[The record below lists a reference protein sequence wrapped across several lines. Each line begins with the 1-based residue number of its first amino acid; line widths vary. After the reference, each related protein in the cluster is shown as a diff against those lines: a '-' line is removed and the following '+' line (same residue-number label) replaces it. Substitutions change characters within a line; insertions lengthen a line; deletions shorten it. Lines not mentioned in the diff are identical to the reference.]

1 MYIKNLNLHGFKS
14 FAIETNIEF
23 NEGVTVVLGPN
34 GIGKSNIVE
43 AFLWVMGEQSASRLR
58 IDSAKGL
65 ESVIFHGT
73 DTRKPS
79 SLAQV
84 ALTLDNKSR
93 WIKKYDIDEVIVTR
107 KYYRKGLSE
116 YYINDE
122 QVRLKDIVDMF
133 LDTGLG
139 KNAYSVIKQGT
150 VSEIAKQKPEERRSI
165 IENAAGISKY
175 LERRRE
181 AAKKLEES
189 ERNLDNVKIEIKN
202 AEKYYKSLKEQAAR
216 TEKYY
221 SLKDEQKKINISLNV
236 NQVKKLRITL
246 EEQTKSL
253 EEHNNKKQELEKE
266 LDDLD
271 NQKQQ
276 ELLKFEE
283 TRSLSIE
290 LDKQVSLIITELT
303 HIEKMSNQL
312 KNQLDNASKEKEE
325 TINRKNILL
334 KRIEEDKNK
343 IAELEEDV
351 KTIAE
356 NIERSLKEQ
365 EIEEGNIANEQNK
378 IAALNDQ
385 ISIITQENQN
395 AALKIADARERQLE
409 VINKIIT
416 EIDEKKKDVMGNSFY
431 QNIGKHESDIDIG
444 FNNLLNSINMKMNT
458 IKDFEEDGV
467 LLNLNELNFN
477 SISSFIKNLA
487 ESLETEKK
495 DALFLQG
502 IFKEYTKIKDP
513 FVDLLFDKEGT
524 YMQKE
529 AIDKEISDLEAF
541 IKANIEKIEE
551 INNDIRIS
559 TENINKSNSALT
571 TLTIERAKYETN
583 RKASEERKD
592 MILKSMKIVEDE
604 FVSLNEKINRLE
616 EDYKNLN
623 EEYKENSITYKELE
637 KKKSKT
643 ESESRHKANEI
654 KKAESALSNFETS
667 LAKRVKR
674 LNEINENITRVSERI
689 NQSKD
694 KINDIYTHFY
704 ENYALNLKEFEEN
717 TQNLIDEE
725 TFKNKLNTVNEK
737 IKNLGHINEMALD
750 EYQEAKN
757 RFDFLSKQKE
767 DLEKSKE
774 EILKII
780 ADANKKAGEDFLKT
794 FNEINKKFSETFKI
808 LFGGGNAGLKIQNE
822 EDLLNSPID
831 IFAQP
836 PGKKMENI
844 VSYSGGELTMT
855 GLALVFAIF
864 LYRPSPFCIL
874 DEVDAALDGANIIR
888 YKNMVKN
895 LSDKT
900 QFLIITHDEVSATIA
915 DAYYGITAEE
925 KGVSK
930 IFTVKVDKD
939 GKVNGSEEKLVT
951 EEK

>member
-181 AAKKLEES
+181 ATKKLEES
-189 ERNLDNVKIEIKN
+189 EKNLDNVKIEIKN

-216 TEKYY
+216 TEKFY
-221 SLKDEQKKINISLNV
+221 SLKDEQKKINISINV

-253 EEHNNKKQELEKE
+253 EDHNNRKQELEKE
-266 LDDLD
+266 LEDLD

-283 TRSLSIE
+283 TRTLSIE
-290 LDKQVSLIITELT
+290 LDKQVSLIMTELT
-303 HIEKMSNQL
+303 HIEKMANQL

-334 KRIEEDKNK
+334 KRLEEDKNK

-365 EIEEGNIANEQNK
+365 EIEENNIANEQNK
-378 IAALNDQ
+378 IASLNDQ
-385 ISIITQENQN
+385 ISMITQENQN

-444 FNNLLNSINMKMNT
+444 FNNLLNSINTKMNT
-458 IKDFEEDGV
+458 IRDFEDDGV
-467 LLNLNELNFN
+467 LSNLNELNFN
-477 SISSFIKNLA
+477 SISSFIKNLG
-487 ESLETEKK
+487 EILETEKK

-529 AIDKEISDLEAF
+529 AIDKEISDLEGF
-541 IKANIEKIEE
+541 IKANIEKMEE
-551 INNDIRIS
+551 LNNEIRLS
-559 TENINKSNSALT
+559 TENINKSNSILT

-592 MILKSMKIVEDE
+592 LILKSMKLVEDE
-604 FVSLNEKINRLE
+604 FASLNEKINRLE

-654 KKAESALSNFETS
+654 KKAESALSNFESS
-667 LAKRVKR
+667 LAKRVRK
-674 LNEINENITRVSERI
+674 LNEINENITRVGERI

-704 ENYALNLKEFEEN
+704 ENYALNLKEFEDN

-725 TFKNKLNTVNEK
+725 TFRNKLNTVNEK

-780 ADANKKAGEDFLKT
+780 VDANKKAGEDFLKT

-939 GKVNGSEEKLVT
+939 GTVNGSQEQLVT
-951 EEK
+951 QE

>member
-93 WIKKYDIDEVIVTR
+93 WIKKYDLDEVIVTR

-202 AEKYYKSLKEQAAR
+202 AEKHYKSLKEQAAR
-216 TEKYY
+216 TERYY
-221 SLKDEQKKINISLNV
+221 NLKDEQKKINISLNV
-236 NQVKKLRITL
+236 NQVKKLKITL
-246 EEQTKSL
+246 EDQNKSL
-253 EEHNNKKQELEKE
+253 EEHTNKKSELEKE
-266 LDDLD
+266 LQDLD
-271 NQKQQ
+271 KQKQQ

-283 TRSLSIE
+283 TRTLSIE

-312 KNQLDNASKEKEE
+312 KNQLDNAGKEKDE
-325 TINRKNILL
+325 TISRKNSLL
-334 KRIEEDKNK
+334 KRIEEDKAQ
-343 IAELEEDV
+343 IAELEEAV

-356 NIERSLKEQ
+356 NIEKSLKEQ
-365 EIEEGNIANEQNK
+365 EAEETNIANEQNK
-378 IAALNDQ
+378 IASLNDQ
-385 ISIITQENQN
+385 ISTLTNENQN
-395 AALKIADARERQLE
+395 ATLKIADARERQLE

-431 QNIGKHESDIDIG
+431 QNIGKHETDIDIG
-444 FNNLLNSINMKMNT
+444 FNNLLNAINIKMNT
-458 IKDFEEDGV
+458 IKEFEEDGV
-467 LLNLNELNFN
+467 LSNLNELSYN
-477 SISSFIKNLA
+477 SLCSFIRNLG
-487 ESLETEKK
+487 ESLDTEKK

-529 AIDKEISDLEAF
+529 AIDKEISDLESF
-541 IKANIEKIEE
+541 IKNNIEKIEE
-551 INNDIRIS
+551 INNEIKIATD
-559 TENINKSNSALT
+559 NINKSNANLT

-583 RKASEERKD
+583 KKASEDRKE
-592 MILKSMKIVEDE
+592 MILKSMKMIEDE
-604 FVSLNEKINRLE
+604 FGSLNEKINRLE
-616 EDYKNLN
+616 EEYKKLN
-623 EEYKENSITYKELE
+623 EEYKENSINYKELE

-667 LAKRVKR
+667 LAKRVKK
-674 LNEINENITRVSERI
+674 LNEINENITRVGERI
-689 NQSKD
+689 NQSND
-694 KINDIYTHFY
+694 KIKDIYTHFY
-704 ENYALNLKEFEEN
+704 ENYALNLKDFEEN

-725 TFKNKLNTVNEK
+725 SYKNKLNTINER

-757 RFDFLSKQKE
+757 RFEFLTKQKE

-836 PGKKMENI
+836 PGKRMENI

-939 GKVNGSEEKLVT
+939 GKVNGSEEKLVNQ
-951 EEK
+951 E

>member
-181 AAKKLEES
+181 ATKKLEES
-189 ERNLDNVKIEIKN
+189 EKNLDNVKIEIKN

-216 TEKYY
+216 TEKFY
-221 SLKDEQKKINISLNV
+221 SLKDEQKKINISINV

-253 EEHNNKKQELEKE
+253 EDHNNRKQELEKE
-266 LDDLD
+266 LEDLD

-283 TRSLSIE
+283 TRTLSIE
-290 LDKQVSLIITELT
+290 LDKQVSLIMTELT
-303 HIEKMSNQL
+303 HIEKMANQL

-334 KRIEEDKNK
+334 KRLEEDKNK

-365 EIEEGNIANEQNK
+365 EIEENNIANEQNK
-378 IAALNDQ
+378 IASLNDQ
-385 ISIITQENQN
+385 ISMITQENQN
-395 AALKIADARERQLE
+395 ATLKIADARERQLE

-444 FNNLLNSINMKMNT
+444 FNNLLNSINTKMNT
-458 IKDFEEDGV
+458 IRDFEDDGV
-467 LLNLNELNFN
+467 LSNLNELNFN
-477 SISSFIKNLA
+477 SISSFIKNLG
-487 ESLETEKK
+487 EILETEKK

-529 AIDKEISDLEAF
+529 AIDKEISDLEGF
-541 IKANIEKIEE
+541 IKANIEKMEE
-551 INNDIRIS
+551 LNNEIRLS
-559 TENINKSNSALT
+559 TENINKSNSILT

-592 MILKSMKIVEDE
+592 LILKSMKLVEDE
-604 FVSLNEKINRLE
+604 FASLNEKINRLE

-654 KKAESALSNFETS
+654 KKAESALSNFESS
-667 LAKRVKR
+667 LAKRVRK
-674 LNEINENITRVSERI
+674 LNEINENITRVGERI

-704 ENYALNLKEFEEN
+704 ENYALNLKEFEDN

-725 TFKNKLNTVNEK
+725 TFRNKLNTVNEK

-780 ADANKKAGEDFLKT
+780 VDANKKAGEDFLKT

-895 LSDKT
+895 LSNNT
-900 QFLIITHDEVSATIA
+900 QFLIITHDEVAATIA

-939 GKVNGSEEKLVT
+939 GKVNGSEDKLVT
-951 EEK
+951 NE

>member
-58 IDSAKGL
+58 IDSSKGL

-79 SLAQV
+79 SMAQIV
-84 ALTLDNKSR
+84 LTLDNKSR
-93 WIKKYDIDEVIVTR
+93 WIKKYDTDDVIVTR

-116 YYINDE
+116 YYINNE

-133 LDTGLG
+133 LDTGIG

-150 VSEIAKQKPEERRSI
+150 VSDIAKQRPEERRII

-202 AEKYYKSLKEQAAR
+202 ADKHYKSLKDQAVR

-221 SLKDEQKKINISLNV
+221 NLKDEHKKINISLNV
-236 NQVKKLRITL
+236 NHIKKIKITL
-246 EEQTKSL
+246 EEQSKNL
-253 EEHNNKKQELEKE
+253 EENINKKLELEKE
-266 LDDLD
+266 LQDLD
-271 NQKQQ
+271 KQKQE

-283 TRSLSIE
+283 TRTLSIE
-290 LDKQVSLIITELT
+290 LDKQVSLIVTELMHT
-303 HIEKMSNQL
+303 EKMSNQL
-312 KNQLDNASKEKEE
+312 KNQLDNSGKEREE

-334 KRIEEDKNK
+334 KRMEEDKNK
-343 IAELEEDV
+343 IEELEEEA
-351 KTIAE
+351 KITAE
-356 NIERSLKEQ
+356 NIEKSLKEQ
-365 EIEEGNIANEQNK
+365 EAEESNIANEQNK
-378 IAALNDQ
+378 IASLNNQ
-385 ISIITQENQN
+385 ISMLTQENQN
-395 AALKIADARERQLE
+395 ASLKISDARERQLE

-431 QNIGKHESDIDIG
+431 QNIGKHENDIDIG
-444 FNNLLNSINMKMNT
+444 FNNLLNSINMKMKT
-458 IKDFEEDGV
+458 IKEFEEDEV
-467 LLNLNELNFN
+467 FSNFNELSFN
-477 SISSFIKNLA
+477 SLSGFIKSLG
-487 ESLETEKK
+487 ESLDTEKK
-495 DALFLQG
+495 DALFLQD
-502 IFKEYTKIKDP
+502 IFKEYTRIKDP
-513 FVDLLFDKEGT
+513 FVDLLFDKEGA

-529 AIDKEISDLEAF
+529 FIDKEIADLENF
-541 IKANIEKIEE
+541 IKINCSKIEDFNNE
-551 INNDIRIS
+551 IKIS
-559 TENINKSNSALT
+559 TESINKSNSMLT

-583 RKASEERKD
+583 KKASEDRKE
-592 MILKSMKIVEDE
+592 MIIKSIKIIEDE
-604 FVSLNEKINRLE
+604 FNSLNDKINRLE
-616 EDYKNLN
+616 EDYKRLN
-623 EEYKENSITYKELE
+623 DEYKENSVNYKELE

-643 ESESRHKANEI
+643 ESEARHKANEI
-654 KKAESALSNFETS
+654 KKAESVLSNFEVS
-667 LAKRVKR
+667 HAKRIKK

-689 NQSKD
+689 NQSRD

-704 ENYALNLKEFEEN
+704 ENHALNLKDFEDN
-717 TQNLIDEE
+717 TKNLIDEE
-725 TFKNKLNTVNEK
+725 AYKNKLSAVNEK

-757 RFDFLSKQKE
+757 RFEFLTKQRE

-895 LSDKT
+895 LSAKT
-900 QFLIITHDEVSATIA
+900 QFLIITHDEVAATIA

-939 GKVNGSEEKLVT
+939 GKINNSEDKLVSAD
-951 EEK
+951 

>member
-202 AEKYYKSLKEQAAR
+202 AEKHYKSLKEQAAR

-221 SLKDEQKKINISLNV
+221 NLKDEQKKINISLNV
-236 NQVKKLRITL
+236 NQVKKLKITL
-246 EEQTKSL
+246 EEQNKSL
-253 EEHNNKKQELEKE
+253 EEHTNKKSELEKE
-266 LDDLD
+266 LQDLD
-271 NQKQQ
+271 KQKQQ

-283 TRSLSIE
+283 TRTLSIE
-290 LDKQVSLIITELT
+290 LDKQVSLIMTELT

-312 KNQLDNASKEKEE
+312 KNQLDNAGKDKEE
-325 TINRKNILL
+325 TINRKNSIL
-334 KRIEEDKNK
+334 KRIEEDKK
-343 IAELEEDV
+343 QIAELEEEV

-356 NIERSLKEQ
+356 NIEKSLKEQ
-365 EIEEGNIANEQNK
+365 EAEETNIANEQNK
-378 IAALNDQ
+378 IASLNDQ
-385 ISIITQENQN
+385 ISTLTNENQN
-395 AALKIADARERQLE
+395 ATLKIADARERQLE

-444 FNNLLNSINMKMNT
+444 FNNLLNAINIKMNT
-458 IKDFEEDGV
+458 IKEFEEDGV
-467 LLNLNELNFN
+467 LSNLNELSYN
-477 SISSFIKNLA
+477 SLCSFIRNLG
-487 ESLETEKK
+487 ESLDTEKK

-529 AIDKEISDLEAF
+529 AIDKEISDLENF
-541 IKANIEKIEE
+541 IKTNIEKIEE
-551 INNDIRIS
+551 INNEIKTATD
-559 TENINKSNSALT
+559 NINKGNSNLT

-583 RKASEERKD
+583 KKASEDRKE
-592 MILKSMKIVEDE
+592 MILKSMKMIEDE
-604 FVSLNEKINRLE
+604 FASLNDKINRLE
-616 EDYKNLN
+616 EEYKKLN
-623 EEYKENSITYKELE
+623 EEYKENSINYKELE

-674 LNEINENITRVSERI
+674 LNEINENITRVGERI
-689 NQSKD
+689 NQSND
-694 KINDIYTHFY
+694 KIKDIYSHFY
-704 ENYALNLKEFEEN
+704 ENYALNLKDFEEN

-725 TFKNKLNTVNEK
+725 SYKNKLNTINER

-757 RFDFLSKQKE
+757 RFEFLTKQKE

-836 PGKKMENI
+836 PGKRMENI

-939 GKVNGSEEKLVT
+939 GKVNGSEEKLVNQD
-951 EEK
+951 

>member
-202 AEKYYKSLKEQAAR
+202 AEKHYKSLKEQAAR
-216 TEKYY
+216 TERYY
-221 SLKDEQKKINISLNV
+221 NLKDEQKKINISLNV
-236 NQVKKLRITL
+236 NQVKKLKITL
-246 EEQTKSL
+246 EDQNKSL
-253 EEHNNKKQELEKE
+253 EEHTNKKSELEKE
-266 LDDLD
+266 LQDLD
-271 NQKQQ
+271 KQKQQ

-283 TRSLSIE
+283 TRTLSIE
-290 LDKQVSLIITELT
+290 LDKQVSLIMTELT

-312 KNQLDNASKEKEE
+312 KNQLDNAGKEKDE
-325 TINRKNILL
+325 TISRKNSLL
-334 KRIEEDKNK
+334 KRIEEDKSQ
-343 IAELEEDV
+343 IAELEEAV

-356 NIERSLKEQ
+356 NIEKSLKEQ
-365 EIEEGNIANEQNK
+365 EAEETNIANEQNK
-378 IAALNDQ
+378 IASLNDQ
-385 ISIITQENQN
+385 ISTLTNENQS
-395 AALKIADARERQLE
+395 ATLKIADARERQLE

-431 QNIGKHESDIDIG
+431 QNIGKHETDIDIG
-444 FNNLLNSINMKMNT
+444 FNNLLNAINIKMNT
-458 IKDFEEDGV
+458 IKEFEEDGV
-467 LLNLNELNFN
+467 LSNLNELSYN
-477 SISSFIKNLA
+477 SLCSFIRNLG
-487 ESLETEKK
+487 ESLDTEKK

-529 AIDKEISDLEAF
+529 AIDKEIADLESF
-541 IKANIEKIEE
+541 IKTNIEKIEE
-551 INNDIRIS
+551 INNEIKIATD
-559 TENINKSNSALT
+559 NINKSNANLT

-583 RKASEERKD
+583 KKASEDRKE
-592 MILKSMKIVEDE
+592 MILKSMKMIEDE
-604 FVSLNEKINRLE
+604 FASLNEKINRLE
-616 EDYKNLN
+616 EEYKKLN
-623 EEYKENSITYKELE
+623 EEYKENSINYKELE

-667 LAKRVKR
+667 LAKRVKK
-674 LNEINENITRVSERI
+674 LNEINENITRVGERI
-689 NQSKD
+689 NQSND
-694 KINDIYTHFY
+694 KIKDIYSHFY
-704 ENYALNLKEFEEN
+704 ENYALNLKDFEEN

-725 TFKNKLNTVNEK
+725 SYKNKLNTINER

-757 RFDFLSKQKE
+757 RFEFLTKQKE

-836 PGKKMENI
+836 PGKRMENI

-930 IFTVKVDKD
+930 IFTVKVDKE
-939 GKVNGSEEKLVT
+939 GKVNGSEEKLVNQ
-951 EEK
+951 E

>member
-202 AEKYYKSLKEQAAR
+202 AEKHYKSLKEQAAR
-216 TEKYY
+216 TERYY
-221 SLKDEQKKINISLNV
+221 NLKDEQKKINISLNV
-236 NQVKKLRITL
+236 NQVKKLKITL
-246 EEQTKSL
+246 EDQNKSL
-253 EEHNNKKQELEKE
+253 EEHTNKKSELEKE
-266 LDDLD
+266 LQDLD
-271 NQKQQ
+271 KQKQQ

-283 TRSLSIE
+283 TRTLSIE
-290 LDKQVSLIITELT
+290 LDKQVSLIMTELT

-312 KNQLDNASKEKEE
+312 KNQLDNAGKEKDE
-325 TINRKNILL
+325 TISRKNSLL
-334 KRIEEDKNK
+334 KRIEEDKSQ
-343 IAELEEDV
+343 IAELEEAV

-356 NIERSLKEQ
+356 NIEKSLKEQ
-365 EIEEGNIANEQNK
+365 EAEETNIANEQNK
-378 IAALNDQ
+378 IASLNDQ
-385 ISIITQENQN
+385 ISTLTNENQS
-395 AALKIADARERQLE
+395 ATLKIADARERQLE

-431 QNIGKHESDIDIG
+431 QNIGKHETDIDIG
-444 FNNLLNSINMKMNT
+444 FNNLLNAINIKMNT
-458 IKDFEEDGV
+458 IKEFEDDGV
-467 LLNLNELNFN
+467 LSNLNELSYN
-477 SISSFIKNLA
+477 SLCSFIRNLG
-487 ESLETEKK
+487 ESLDTEKK

-529 AIDKEISDLEAF
+529 AIDKEIADLESF
-541 IKANIEKIEE
+541 IKTNIEKIEE
-551 INNDIRIS
+551 INNEIKIATD
-559 TENINKSNSALT
+559 NINKSNANLT

-583 RKASEERKD
+583 KKASEDRKE
-592 MILKSMKIVEDE
+592 MILKSMKMIEDE
-604 FVSLNEKINRLE
+604 FASLNEKINRLE
-616 EDYKNLN
+616 EEYKKLN
-623 EEYKENSITYKELE
+623 EEYKENSINYKELE

-667 LAKRVKR
+667 LAKRVKK
-674 LNEINENITRVSERI
+674 LNEINENITRVGERI
-689 NQSKD
+689 NQSND
-694 KINDIYTHFY
+694 KIKDIYSHFY
-704 ENYALNLKEFEEN
+704 ENYALNLKDFEEN

-725 TFKNKLNTVNEK
+725 SYKNKLNTINER

-757 RFDFLSKQKE
+757 RFEFLTKQKE

-836 PGKKMENI
+836 PGKRMENI

-930 IFTVKVDKD
+930 IFTVKVDKE
-939 GKVNGSEEKLVT
+939 GKVNGSEEKLVNQ
-951 EEK
+951 E

>member
-58 IDSAKGL
+58 IDSSKGL

-202 AEKYYKSLKEQAAR
+202 AEKHYKSLKEQAAR
-216 TEKYY
+216 TERYY
-221 SLKDEQKKINISLNV
+221 NLKDEQKKINISLNV
-236 NQVKKLRITL
+236 NQVKKLKITL
-246 EEQTKSL
+246 EDQNKSL
-253 EEHNNKKQELEKE
+253 EEHTNKKSELEKE
-266 LDDLD
+266 LQDLD
-271 NQKQQ
+271 KQKQQ

-283 TRSLSIE
+283 TRTLSIE
-290 LDKQVSLIITELT
+290 LDKQVSLIVTELT
-303 HIEKMSNQL
+303 HIEKMANQL
-312 KNQLDNASKEKEE
+312 KNQLDNAGKEKEE
-325 TINRKNILL
+325 TLNRKNTLL
-334 KRIEEDKNK
+334 KRIEEDKTQ
-343 IAELEEDV
+343 IAELEEEV
-351 KTIAE
+351 KNIAE

-365 EIEEGNIANEQNK
+365 ETEETNIANEQNK
-378 IAALNDQ
+378 IASLNDK
-385 ISIITQENQN
+385 ISSITEENQN
-395 AALKIADARERQLE
+395 ATLKIADARERQLE
-409 VINKIIT
+409 VINKIIS

-431 QNIGKHESDIDIG
+431 QNIGKHETDIDIG
-444 FNNLLNSINMKMNT
+444 FNNLLNAINTKMKT
-458 IKDFEEDGV
+458 IKEFEEEGV
-467 LLNLNELNFN
+467 LSSLNELSF
-477 SISSFIKNLA
+477 SSLCGFIKNLG

-529 AIDKEISDLEAF
+529 AIDKEIADLENF
-541 IKANIEKIEE
+541 IKSNIEKMEE
-551 INNDIRIS
+551 LNNEIKLS
-559 TENINKSNSALT
+559 TDNINKSNAMLT

-583 RKASEERKD
+583 KKASEDRKE
-592 MILKSMKIVEDE
+592 MIIKSMKIIEDE
-604 FVSLNEKINRLE
+604 FATLNEKIARLE
-616 EDYKNLN
+616 EDYKKLN
-623 EEYKENSITYKELE
+623 EEYKQNSISYKELE

-654 KKAESALSNFETS
+654 KKAESALSNFEVS
-667 LAKRVKR
+667 HAKRVRK
-674 LNEINENITRVSERI
+674 LNETNENITRVSERI

-717 TQNLIDEE
+717 TQNLIDEDA
-725 TFKNKLNTVNEK
+725 FKNKLNTINEK

-757 RFDFLSKQKE
+757 KFEFLTKQKE

-836 PGKKMENI
+836 PGKRMENI

-939 GKVNGSEEKLVT
+939 GKVNGSEEKLVNQ
-951 EEK
+951 E

>member
-79 SLAQV
+79 SLAHV

-93 WIKKYDIDEVIVTR
+93 WIKKYDLDEVIVTR

-202 AEKYYKSLKEQAAR
+202 AEKHYKSLKEQAAR
-216 TEKYY
+216 TERYY
-221 SLKDEQKKINISLNV
+221 NLKDEQKKINISLNV
-236 NQVKKLRITL
+236 NQVKKLKITL
-246 EEQTKSL
+246 EDQNKSL
-253 EEHNNKKQELEKE
+253 EEHTNKKSELEKE
-266 LDDLD
+266 LQDLD
-271 NQKQQ
+271 KQKQQ

-283 TRSLSIE
+283 TRTLSIE
-290 LDKQVSLIITELT
+290 LDKQVSLIMTELT

-312 KNQLDNASKEKEE
+312 KNQLDNAGKEKDE
-325 TINRKNILL
+325 TISRKNSLL
-334 KRIEEDKNK
+334 KRIEEDKSQ
-343 IAELEEDV
+343 IAELEEAV

-356 NIERSLKEQ
+356 NIEKSLKEQ
-365 EIEEGNIANEQNK
+365 EAEETNIANEQNK
-378 IAALNDQ
+378 IASLNDQ
-385 ISIITQENQN
+385 ISTLTNENQS
-395 AALKIADARERQLE
+395 ATLKIADARERQLE

-431 QNIGKHESDIDIG
+431 QNIGKHETDIDIG
-444 FNNLLNSINMKMNT
+444 FNNLLNAINIKMNT
-458 IKDFEEDGV
+458 IKEFEDDGV
-467 LLNLNELNFN
+467 LSNLNELSYN
-477 SISSFIKNLA
+477 SLCSFIRNLG
-487 ESLETEKK
+487 ESLDTEKK

-529 AIDKEISDLEAF
+529 AIDKEIADLESF
-541 IKANIEKIEE
+541 IKTNIEKIEE
-551 INNDIRIS
+551 INNEIKIATD
-559 TENINKSNSALT
+559 NINKSNANLT

-583 RKASEERKD
+583 KKASEDRKE
-592 MILKSMKIVEDE
+592 MILKSMKMIEDE
-604 FVSLNEKINRLE
+604 FGSLNEKINRLE
-616 EDYKNLN
+616 EEYKKLN
-623 EEYKENSITYKELE
+623 EEYKENSINYKELE

-667 LAKRVKR
+667 LAKRVKK
-674 LNEINENITRVSERI
+674 LNEINENITRVGERI
-689 NQSKD
+689 NQSND
-694 KINDIYTHFY
+694 KIKDIYSHFY
-704 ENYALNLKEFEEN
+704 ENYALNLKDFEEN

-725 TFKNKLNTVNEK
+725 SYKNKLNTINER

-757 RFDFLSKQKE
+757 RFEFLTKQKE

-836 PGKKMENI
+836 PGKRMENI

-939 GKVNGSEEKLVT
+939 GKVNGSEEKLVNQ
-951 EEK
+951 E

>member
-93 WIKKYDIDEVIVTR
+93 WIKKYDLDEVIVTR

-202 AEKYYKSLKEQAAR
+202 AEKHYKSLKEQAAR

-221 SLKDEQKKINISLNV
+221 NLKDEQKKINISLNV
-236 NQVKKLRITL
+236 NQVKKLKITL
-246 EEQTKSL
+246 EDQNKSL
-253 EEHNNKKQELEKE
+253 EEHTNKKSELEKE
-266 LDDLD
+266 LQDLD
-271 NQKQQ
+271 KQKQQ

-283 TRSLSIE
+283 TRTLSIE
-290 LDKQVSLIITELT
+290 LDKQVSLIMTELT

-312 KNQLDNASKEKEE
+312 KNQLDNAGKEKDE
-325 TINRKNILL
+325 TISRKNSLL
-334 KRIEEDKNK
+334 KRIEEDKAQ
-343 IAELEEDV
+343 IAELEESV

-356 NIERSLKEQ
+356 NIEKSLKEQ
-365 EIEEGNIANEQNK
+365 EAEETNIANEQNK
-378 IAALNDQ
+378 IASLNDQ
-385 ISIITQENQN
+385 ISTLTNDNQN
-395 AALKIADARERQLE
+395 ATLKIADARERQLE

-431 QNIGKHESDIDIG
+431 QNIGKHETDIDIG
-444 FNNLLNSINMKMNT
+444 FNNLLNAINIKMNT
-458 IKDFEEDGV
+458 IKEFEEDGV
-467 LLNLNELNFN
+467 LSNLNELSYN
-477 SISSFIKNLA
+477 SLCSFIRNLG
-487 ESLETEKK
+487 ESLDTEKK

-529 AIDKEISDLEAF
+529 AIDKEIADLESF
-541 IKANIEKIEE
+541 IKNNIEKIEE
-551 INNDIRIS
+551 INNEIKIATD
-559 TENINKSNSALT
+559 NINKSNANLT

-583 RKASEERKD
+583 KKASEDRKE
-592 MILKSMKIVEDE
+592 MILKSMKMIEDE
-604 FVSLNEKINRLE
+604 FASLNEKINRLE
-616 EDYKNLN
+616 EEYKKLN
-623 EEYKENSITYKELE
+623 EEYKENSINYKELE

-667 LAKRVKR
+667 LAKRVKK
-674 LNEINENITRVSERI
+674 LNEINENITRVGERI
-689 NQSKD
+689 NQSND
-694 KINDIYTHFY
+694 KIKDIYSHFY
-704 ENYALNLKEFEEN
+704 ENYALNLKDFEEN

-725 TFKNKLNTVNEK
+725 SYKNKLNTINER

-757 RFDFLSKQKE
+757 RFEFLTKQKE

-836 PGKKMENI
+836 PGKRMENI

-939 GKVNGSEEKLVT
+939 GKVNGSEEKLVNQ
-951 EEK
+951 E

>member
-181 AAKKLEES
+181 ATKKLEES
-189 ERNLDNVKIEIKN
+189 EKNLDNVKIEIKN

-216 TEKYY
+216 TEKFY
-221 SLKDEQKKINISLNV
+221 SLKDEQKKINISINV

-253 EEHNNKKQELEKE
+253 EDHNNRKQELEKE
-266 LDDLD
+266 LEDLD

-283 TRSLSIE
+283 TRTLSIE
-290 LDKQVSLIITELT
+290 LDKQVSLIMTELT
-303 HIEKMSNQL
+303 HIEKMANQL

-334 KRIEEDKNK
+334 KRLEEDKNK

-365 EIEEGNIANEQNK
+365 EIEENNIANEQNK
-378 IAALNDQ
+378 IASLNDQ
-385 ISIITQENQN
+385 ISMITQENQN

-444 FNNLLNSINMKMNT
+444 FNNLLNSINTKMNT
-458 IKDFEEDGV
+458 IRDFEDDGV
-467 LLNLNELNFN
+467 LSNLNELNFN
-477 SISSFIKNLA
+477 SISSFIKNLG
-487 ESLETEKK
+487 EILETEKK

-529 AIDKEISDLEAF
+529 AIDKEISDLEGF
-541 IKANIEKIEE
+541 IKANIEKMEE
-551 INNDIRIS
+551 LNNEIRLS
-559 TENINKSNSALT
+559 TENINKSNSILT

-592 MILKSMKIVEDE
+592 LILKSMKLVEDE
-604 FVSLNEKINRLE
+604 FASLNEKINRLE

-654 KKAESALSNFETS
+654 KKAESALSNFESS
-667 LAKRVKR
+667 LAKRVRK
-674 LNEINENITRVSERI
+674 LNEINENITRVGERI

-704 ENYALNLKEFEEN
+704 ENYALNLKEFEDN

-725 TFKNKLNTVNEK
+725 TFRNKLNTVNEK

-780 ADANKKAGEDFLKT
+780 VDANKKAGEDFLKT

-855 GLALVFAIF
+855 GAIF

-939 GKVNGSEEKLVT
+939 GTVNGSQEQLVT
-951 EEK
+951 QE

>member
-58 IDSAKGL
+58 IDSSKGL

-84 ALTLDNKSR
+84 ALTLDNKSK
-93 WIKKYDIDEVIVTR
+93 WIKKYDTDEVIVTR

-189 ERNLDNVKIEIKN
+189 ESNLDNVKIEIKN
-202 AEKYYKSLKEQAAR
+202 AEKHYKSLKEQASR

-221 SLKDEQKKINISLNV
+221 NLKDEQKKINISLNV
-236 NQVKKLRITL
+236 NQVKKLKITL
-246 EEQTKSL
+246 EDQNKSL
-253 EEHNNKKQELEKE
+253 EEHTNKKSELEKE
-266 LDDLD
+266 LQDLD
-271 NQKQQ
+271 KQKQQ

-283 TRSLSIE
+283 TRTLSIE

-312 KNQLDNASKEKEE
+312 KNQLDNAGKEKDE
-325 TINRKNILL
+325 TINRKNSLL
-334 KRIEEDKNK
+334 KRIEEDKNQ
-343 IAELEEDV
+343 IAELEEEV

-356 NIERSLKEQ
+356 NIEKSLKEQ
-365 EIEEGNIANEQNK
+365 EAEETNIANEQNK
-378 IAALNDQ
+378 IAALNDK
-385 ISIITQENQN
+385 ISALTNENQN

-444 FNNLLNSINMKMNT
+444 FNNLLNAINIKMNT
-458 IKDFEEDGV
+458 INEFEEEGV
-467 LLNLNELNFN
+467 LSNLNELSYN
-477 SISSFIKNLA
+477 SLCGFIRNLG
-487 ESLETEKK
+487 ESLDTEKK
-495 DALFLQG
+495 DALFLQC

-529 AIDKEISDLEAF
+529 AIDKEIADLESF
-541 IKANIEKIEE
+541 IKNNVEKIEE
-551 INNDIRIS
+551 INNEIKIAAD
-559 TENINKSNSALT
+559 NINRGNANLT

-583 RKASEERKD
+583 KKASEDRKE
-592 MILKSMKIVEDE
+592 MILKSMKMIEDE
-604 FVSLNEKINRLE
+604 FASLNEKISRLE
-616 EDYKNLN
+616 EEYKKLN
-623 EEYKENSITYKELE
+623 EEYKENSINYKELE

-667 LAKRVKR
+667 LAKRIKR
-674 LNEINENITRVSERI
+674 LNEINENITRVGERI
-689 NQSKD
+689 NQSND
-694 KINDIYTHFY
+694 KIKDIYTHFY
-704 ENYALNLKEFEEN
+704 ENYALNLKDFEEN

-725 TFKNKLNTVNEK
+725 SYKNKLNTINER

-757 RFDFLSKQKE
+757 RFEFLTKQKE

-836 PGKKMENI
+836 PGKRMENI

-939 GKVNGSEEKLVT
+939 GKVNGSEEKLVNQD
-951 EEK
+951 

>member
-84 ALTLDNKSR
+84 ALTLNNKSR
-93 WIKKYDIDEVIVTR
+93 WIKKYDLDEVIVTR

-202 AEKYYKSLKEQAAR
+202 AEKHYKSLKEQAAR

-221 SLKDEQKKINISLNV
+221 NLKDEQKKINISLNV
-236 NQVKKLRITL
+236 NQVKKLKITL
-246 EEQTKSL
+246 EDQNKSL
-253 EEHNNKKQELEKE
+253 EEHTNKKSELEKE
-266 LDDLD
+266 LQDLD
-271 NQKQQ
+271 KQKQQ

-283 TRSLSIE
+283 TRTLSIE
-290 LDKQVSLIITELT
+290 LDKQVSLIMTELT

-312 KNQLDNASKEKEE
+312 KNQLDNAGKEKDE
-325 TINRKNILL
+325 TISRKNSLL
-334 KRIEEDKNK
+334 KRIEEDKAQ
-343 IAELEEDV
+343 IAELEESV

-356 NIERSLKEQ
+356 NIEKSLKEQ
-365 EIEEGNIANEQNK
+365 EAEETNIANEQNK
-378 IAALNDQ
+378 IASLNDQ
-385 ISIITQENQN
+385 ISTLTNENQS
-395 AALKIADARERQLE
+395 ATLKIADARERQLE

-431 QNIGKHESDIDIG
+431 QNIGKHETDIDIG
-444 FNNLLNSINMKMNT
+444 FNNLLNAINIKMNT
-458 IKDFEEDGV
+458 IKEFEEDGV
-467 LLNLNELNFN
+467 LSNLNELSYN
-477 SISSFIKNLA
+477 SLCSFIRNLG
-487 ESLETEKK
+487 ESLDTEKK

-529 AIDKEISDLEAF
+529 AIDKEIADLESF
-541 IKANIEKIEE
+541 IKNNIEKIEE
-551 INNDIRIS
+551 INNEIKIATD
-559 TENINKSNSALT
+559 NINKSNANLT

-583 RKASEERKD
+583 KKASEDRKE
-592 MILKSMKIVEDE
+592 MILKSMKMIEDE
-604 FVSLNEKINRLE
+604 FGSLNEKINRLE
-616 EDYKNLN
+616 EEYKKLN
-623 EEYKENSITYKELE
+623 EEYKENSINYKELE

-667 LAKRVKR
+667 LAKRVKK
-674 LNEINENITRVSERI
+674 LNEINENITRVGERI
-689 NQSKD
+689 NQSND
-694 KINDIYTHFY
+694 KIKDIYSHFY
-704 ENYALNLKEFEEN
+704 ENYALNLKDFEEN

-725 TFKNKLNTVNEK
+725 SYKNKLNTINER

-757 RFDFLSKQKE
+757 RFEFLTKQKE

-836 PGKKMENI
+836 PGKRMENI

-939 GKVNGSEEKLVT
+939 GKVNGSEEKLVNQ
-951 EEK
+951 E

>member
-93 WIKKYDIDEVIVTR
+93 WIKKYDTDEVIVTR

-202 AEKYYKSLKEQAAR
+202 AEKHYKSLKEQAAR

-221 SLKDEQKKINISLNV
+221 NLKDEHKKINISLNV
-236 NQVKKLRITL
+236 NQVKKLKITL
-246 EEQTKSL
+246 EEQNKSL
-253 EEHNNKKQELEKE
+253 EEHINKRAELEKE
-266 LDDLD
+266 LQDLD

-283 TRSLSIE
+283 TRTLSIE
-290 LDKQVSLIITELT
+290 LDKQVSLIMTELT

-312 KNQLDNASKEKEE
+312 KNQLDNTSKEKEE
-325 TINRKNILL
+325 TINRKNSLL
-334 KRIEEDKNK
+334 KRIEEDKTQ
-343 IAELEEDV
+343 IAELEEEV

-356 NIERSLKEQ
+356 NIEKSLKEQ
-365 EIEEGNIANEQNK
+365 EIEETNIANEQNK
-378 IAALNDQ
+378 IASLNDK
-385 ISIITQENQN
+385 ISTLTQENQN
-395 AALKIADARERQLE
+395 ATLKIADARERQLE

-444 FNNLLNSINMKMNT
+444 FNNLLNSINIKMNT
-458 IKDFEEDGV
+458 IKEFEEDGV
-467 LLNLNELNFN
+467 LSNLNELSYN
-477 SISSFIKNLA
+477 SLSSFVKNLG

-529 AIDKEISDLEAF
+529 AIDKEIADLESF
-541 IKANIEKIEE
+541 IKSNIEAIEE
-551 INNDIRIS
+551 INNEIRIA
-559 TENINKSNSALT
+559 TDNINRGNSNLT

-583 RKASEERKD
+583 KKASEDRKE
-592 MILKSMKIVEDE
+592 MIIKSMKMIEDE
-604 FVSLNEKINRLE
+604 FAALNDKINRLE
-616 EDYKNLN
+616 EEYKKLN
-623 EEYKENSITYKELE
+623 EEYKDNSLNYKELE

-667 LAKRVKR
+667 LAKRVKK
-674 LNEINENITRVSERI
+674 LNEINENITRVGERI
-689 NQSKD
+689 NQSND
-694 KINDIYTHFY
+694 KIKDIYSHFY

-725 TFKNKLNTVNEK
+725 SYKNKLNTINDR

-757 RFDFLSKQKE
+757 RFEFLTKQRE
-767 DLEKSKE
+767 DLEKSKD

-925 KGVSK
+925 KGISK

-939 GKVNGSEEKLVT
+939 GKVNGSEEKLVSQD
-951 EEK
+951 

>member
-202 AEKYYKSLKEQAAR
+202 AEKHYKSLKEQAAR

-221 SLKDEQKKINISLNV
+221 NLKDEQKKINISLNV
-236 NQVKKLRITL
+236 NQVKKLKITL
-246 EEQTKSL
+246 EEQNKSL
-253 EEHNNKKQELEKE
+253 EEHTNKKSELEKE
-266 LDDLD
+266 LQDLD
-271 NQKQQ
+271 KQKQQ

-283 TRSLSIE
+283 TRTLSIE
-290 LDKQVSLIITELT
+290 LDKQVSLIMTELT

-312 KNQLDNASKEKEE
+312 KNQLDNAGKDKEE
-325 TINRKNILL
+325 TINRKNSLL
-334 KRIEEDKNK
+334 KRIEEDKK
-343 IAELEEDV
+343 QIAELEEEV

-356 NIERSLKEQ
+356 NIEKSLKEQ
-365 EIEEGNIANEQNK
+365 EAEETNIANEQNK
-378 IAALNDQ
+378 IASLNDQ
-385 ISIITQENQN
+385 ISTLTNENQN
-395 AALKIADARERQLE
+395 ATLKIADARERQLE

-444 FNNLLNSINMKMNT
+444 FNNLLNAINIKMNT
-458 IKDFEEDGV
+458 IKEFEEDGV
-467 LLNLNELNFN
+467 LSNLNELSYN
-477 SISSFIKNLA
+477 SLCSFIRNLG
-487 ESLETEKK
+487 ESLDTEKK

-529 AIDKEISDLEAF
+529 AIDKEIADLENF
-541 IKANIEKIEE
+541 IKTNIEKIEE
-551 INNDIRIS
+551 INNEIKIATD
-559 TENINKSNSALT
+559 NINRGNSNLT

-583 RKASEERKD
+583 KKASEDRKE
-592 MILKSMKIVEDE
+592 MILKSMKMIEDE
-604 FVSLNEKINRLE
+604 FASLNDKINRLE
-616 EDYKNLN
+616 EEYKKLN
-623 EEYKENSITYKELE
+623 EEYKENSINYKELE

-674 LNEINENITRVSERI
+674 LNEINENITRVGERI
-689 NQSKD
+689 NQSND
-694 KINDIYTHFY
+694 KIKDIYSHFY
-704 ENYALNLKEFEEN
+704 ENYALNLKDFEEN

-725 TFKNKLNTVNEK
+725 SYKNKLNTINER

-757 RFDFLSKQKE
+757 RFEFLTKQKE

-836 PGKKMENI
+836 PGKRMENI

-939 GKVNGSEEKLVT
+939 GKVNGSEEKLVNQ
-951 EEK
+951 E

>member
-93 WIKKYDIDEVIVTR
+93 WIKKYDLDEVIVTR

-189 ERNLDNVKIEIKN
+189 ERNLDNVKIEIKD
-202 AEKYYKSLKEQAAR
+202 AEKHYKSLKEQAAR
-216 TEKYY
+216 TERYY
-221 SLKDEQKKINISLNV
+221 NLKDEQKKINISLNV
-236 NQVKKLRITL
+236 NQVKKLKITL
-246 EEQTKSL
+246 EDQNKSL
-253 EEHNNKKQELEKE
+253 EEHTNKKSELEKE
-266 LDDLD
+266 LQDLD
-271 NQKQQ
+271 KQKQQ

-283 TRSLSIE
+283 TRTLSIE
-290 LDKQVSLIITELT
+290 LDKQVSLIMTELT

-312 KNQLDNASKEKEE
+312 KNQLDNAGKEKDE
-325 TINRKNILL
+325 TISRKNSLL
-334 KRIEEDKNK
+334 KRIEEDKAQ
-343 IAELEEDV
+343 IAELEEAV

-356 NIERSLKEQ
+356 NIEKSLKEQ
-365 EIEEGNIANEQNK
+365 EAEETNIANEQNK
-378 IAALNDQ
+378 IASLNDQ
-385 ISIITQENQN
+385 ISTLTNDNQN
-395 AALKIADARERQLE
+395 ATLKIADARERQLE

-431 QNIGKHESDIDIG
+431 QNIGKHETDIDIG
-444 FNNLLNSINMKMNT
+444 FNNLLNAINIKMNT
-458 IKDFEEDGV
+458 IKEFEEDGV
-467 LLNLNELNFN
+467 LSNLNELSYN
-477 SISSFIKNLA
+477 SLCSFIRNLG
-487 ESLETEKK
+487 ESLDTEKK

-529 AIDKEISDLEAF
+529 AIDKEIADLESF
-541 IKANIEKIEE
+541 IKNNIEKIEE
-551 INNDIRIS
+551 INNEIKIATD
-559 TENINKSNSALT
+559 NINKSNANLT

-583 RKASEERKD
+583 KKASEDRKE
-592 MILKSMKIVEDE
+592 MILKSMKMIEDE
-604 FVSLNEKINRLE
+604 FGSLNEKINRLE
-616 EDYKNLN
+616 EEYKKLN
-623 EEYKENSITYKELE
+623 EEYKENSINYKELE

-667 LAKRVKR
+667 LAKRVKK
-674 LNEINENITRVSERI
+674 LNEINENITRVGERI
-689 NQSKD
+689 NQSND
-694 KINDIYTHFY
+694 KIKDIYSHFY
-704 ENYALNLKEFEEN
+704 ENYALNLKDFEEN

-725 TFKNKLNTVNEK
+725 SYKNKLNTINER

-757 RFDFLSKQKE
+757 RFEFLTKQKE

-836 PGKKMENI
+836 PGKRMENI

-939 GKVNGSEEKLVT
+939 GKVNGSEEKLVNQ
-951 EEK
+951 E

>member
-202 AEKYYKSLKEQAAR
+202 AEKHYKSLKEQAAR
-216 TEKYY
+216 TERYY
-221 SLKDEQKKINISLNV
+221 NLKDEQKKINISLNV
-236 NQVKKLRITL
+236 NQVKKLKITL
-246 EEQTKSL
+246 EDQNKSL
-253 EEHNNKKQELEKE
+253 EEHTNKKSELEKE
-266 LDDLD
+266 LQDLD
-271 NQKQQ
+271 KQKQQ

-283 TRSLSIE
+283 TRTLSIE
-290 LDKQVSLIITELT
+290 LDKQVSLIMTELT

-312 KNQLDNASKEKEE
+312 KNQLDNAGKEKDE
-325 TINRKNILL
+325 TISRKNSLL
-334 KRIEEDKNK
+334 KRIEEDKSQ
-343 IAELEEDV
+343 IAELEEAV

-356 NIERSLKEQ
+356 NIEKSLKEQ
-365 EIEEGNIANEQNK
+365 EAEETNIANEQNK
-378 IAALNDQ
+378 IASLNDQ
-385 ISIITQENQN
+385 ISTLTNENQN
-395 AALKIADARERQLE
+395 ATLKIADARERQLE

-431 QNIGKHESDIDIG
+431 QNIGKHETDIDIG
-444 FNNLLNSINMKMNT
+444 FNNLLNAINIKMNT
-458 IKDFEEDGV
+458 IKEFEEDGV
-467 LLNLNELNFN
+467 LSNLNELSYN
-477 SISSFIKNLA
+477 SLCSFIRNLG
-487 ESLETEKK
+487 ESLDTEKK

-529 AIDKEISDLEAF
+529 AIDKEIADLESF
-541 IKANIEKIEE
+541 IKTNIEKIEE
-551 INNDIRIS
+551 INNEIKIATD
-559 TENINKSNSALT
+559 NINKSNANLT

-583 RKASEERKD
+583 KKASEDRKE
-592 MILKSMKIVEDE
+592 MILKSMKMIEDE
-604 FVSLNEKINRLE
+604 FASLNEKINRLE
-616 EDYKNLN
+616 EEYKKLN
-623 EEYKENSITYKELE
+623 EEYKENSINYKELE

-667 LAKRVKR
+667 LAKRVKK
-674 LNEINENITRVSERI
+674 LNEINENITRVGERI
-689 NQSKD
+689 NQSND
-694 KINDIYTHFY
+694 KIKDIYSHFY
-704 ENYALNLKEFEEN
+704 ENYALNLKDFEEN

-725 TFKNKLNTVNEK
+725 SYKNKLNTINER

-757 RFDFLSKQKE
+757 RFEFLTKQKE

-836 PGKKMENI
+836 PGKRMENI

-930 IFTVKVDKD
+930 IFTVKVDKE
-939 GKVNGSEEKLVT
+939 GKVNGSEEKLVNQ
-951 EEK
+951 E

>member
-58 IDSAKGL
+58 IDSSKGL

-93 WIKKYDIDEVIVTR
+93 WIKKYDTDEVIVTR

-150 VSEIAKQKPEERRSI
+150 VSEIAKQRPEERRSI

-202 AEKYYKSLKEQAAR
+202 AEKHYKSLKEQAAR

-221 SLKDEQKKINISLNV
+221 NLKDEQKKINISLNV
-236 NQVKKLRITL
+236 NQVKKLKITL
-246 EEQTKSL
+246 EDQNKSL
-253 EEHNNKKQELEKE
+253 EEHTNKKSELEKE
-266 LDDLD
+266 LQDLD
-271 NQKQQ
+271 KQKQQ

-283 TRSLSIE
+283 TRTLSIE
-290 LDKQVSLIITELT
+290 LDKQVSLIMTELT

-312 KNQLDNASKEKEE
+312 KNQLDNAGKEKDE
-325 TINRKNILL
+325 TINRKNSLL
-334 KRIEEDKNK
+334 KRIEEDKNQ
-343 IAELEEDV
+343 IAELEEEV

-356 NIERSLKEQ
+356 NIEKSLKEQ
-365 EIEEGNIANEQNK
+365 EAEETNIANEQNK
-378 IAALNDQ
+378 IAALNDK
-385 ISIITQENQN
+385 ISALTNENQN

-444 FNNLLNSINMKMNT
+444 FNNLLNAINIKMNT
-458 IKDFEEDGV
+458 IKEFEEDGV
-467 LLNLNELNFN
+467 LSNLNELSYN
-477 SISSFIKNLA
+477 SLCSFIRNLG
-487 ESLETEKK
+487 ESLDTEKK

-529 AIDKEISDLEAF
+529 AIDKEIADLESF
-541 IKANIEKIEE
+541 IKKNVERIEE
-551 INNDIRIS
+551 INNEIKIAAD
-559 TENINKSNSALT
+559 NINRGNANLT

-583 RKASEERKD
+583 KKASEDRKE
-592 MILKSMKIVEDE
+592 MILKSMKMIEDE
-604 FVSLNEKINRLE
+604 FASLNEKINRLE
-616 EDYKNLN
+616 EEYKKLN
-623 EEYKENSITYKELE
+623 EEYKENSINYKELE

-674 LNEINENITRVSERI
+674 LNEINENITRVGERI
-689 NQSKD
+689 NQSND
-694 KINDIYTHFY
+694 KIKDIYTHFY
-704 ENYALNLKEFEEN
+704 ENYALNLKDFEEN

-725 TFKNKLNTVNEK
+725 SYKNKLNTINER

-757 RFDFLSKQKE
+757 RFEFLTKQKE

-836 PGKKMENI
+836 PGKRMENI

-939 GKVNGSEEKLVT
+939 GKVNGSEEKLVNQD
-951 EEK
+951 

>member
-79 SLAQV
+79 SLAHV

-93 WIKKYDIDEVIVTR
+93 WIKKYDLDEVIVTR

-202 AEKYYKSLKEQAAR
+202 AEKHYKSLKEQAAR
-216 TEKYY
+216 TERYY
-221 SLKDEQKKINISLNV
+221 NLKDEQKKINISLNV
-236 NQVKKLRITL
+236 NQVKKLKITL
-246 EEQTKSL
+246 EDQNKSL
-253 EEHNNKKQELEKE
+253 EEHTNKKSELEKE
-266 LDDLD
+266 LQDLD
-271 NQKQQ
+271 KQKQQ

-283 TRSLSIE
+283 TRTLSIE
-290 LDKQVSLIITELT
+290 LDKQVSLIMTELT

-312 KNQLDNASKEKEE
+312 KNQLDNAGKEKDE
-325 TINRKNILL
+325 TISRKNSLL
-334 KRIEEDKNK
+334 KRIEEDKSQ
-343 IAELEEDV
+343 IAELEEAV

-356 NIERSLKEQ
+356 NIEKSLKEQ
-365 EIEEGNIANEQNK
+365 EAEETNIANEQNK
-378 IAALNDQ
+378 IASLNDQ
-385 ISIITQENQN
+385 ISTLTNENQS
-395 AALKIADARERQLE
+395 ATLKIADARERQLE

-431 QNIGKHESDIDIG
+431 QNIGKHETDIDIG
-444 FNNLLNSINMKMNT
+444 FNNLLNAINIKMNT
-458 IKDFEEDGV
+458 IKEFEEDGV
-467 LLNLNELNFN
+467 LSNLNELSYN
-477 SISSFIKNLA
+477 SLCSFIRNLG
-487 ESLETEKK
+487 ESLDTEKK

-529 AIDKEISDLEAF
+529 AIDKEIADLESF
-541 IKANIEKIEE
+541 IKNNIEKIEE
-551 INNDIRIS
+551 INNEIKIATD
-559 TENINKSNSALT
+559 NINRGNSNLT

-583 RKASEERKD
+583 KKASEDRKE
-592 MILKSMKIVEDE
+592 MILKSMKMIEDE
-604 FVSLNEKINRLE
+604 FGSLNEKINRLE
-616 EDYKNLN
+616 EEYKKLN
-623 EEYKENSITYKELE
+623 EEYKENSINYKELE

-667 LAKRVKR
+667 LAKRVKK
-674 LNEINENITRVSERI
+674 LNEINENITRVGERI
-689 NQSKD
+689 NQSND
-694 KINDIYTHFY
+694 KIKDIYSHFY
-704 ENYALNLKEFEEN
+704 ENYALNLKDFEEN

-725 TFKNKLNTVNEK
+725 SYKNKLNTINER

-757 RFDFLSKQKE
+757 RFEFLTKQKE

-836 PGKKMENI
+836 PGKRMENI

-930 IFTVKVDKD
+930 IFTVKVDKE
-939 GKVNGSEEKLVT
+939 GKVNGSEEKLVNQ
-951 EEK
+951 E

>member
-181 AAKKLEES
+181 ATKKLEES
-189 ERNLDNVKIEIKN
+189 EKNLDNVKIEIKN

-216 TEKYY
+216 TEKFY
-221 SLKDEQKKINISLNV
+221 SLKDEQKKINISINV

-253 EEHNNKKQELEKE
+253 EDHNNRKQELEKE
-266 LDDLD
+266 LEDLD

-283 TRSLSIE
+283 TRTLSIE
-290 LDKQVSLIITELT
+290 LDKQVSLIMTELT
-303 HIEKMSNQL
+303 HIEKMANQL

-334 KRIEEDKNK
+334 KRLEEDKNK

-365 EIEEGNIANEQNK
+365 EIEENNIANEQNK
-378 IAALNDQ
+378 IASLNDQ
-385 ISIITQENQN
+385 ISMITQENQN

-444 FNNLLNSINMKMNT
+444 FNNLLNSINTKMNT
-458 IKDFEEDGV
+458 IRDFEDDGV
-467 LLNLNELNFN
+467 LSNLNELNFN
-477 SISSFIKNLA
+477 SISSFIKNLG
-487 ESLETEKK
+487 EILETEKK

-529 AIDKEISDLEAF
+529 AIDKEISDLEGF
-541 IKANIEKIEE
+541 IKANIEKMEE
-551 INNDIRIS
+551 LNNEIRLS
-559 TENINKSNSALT
+559 TENINKSNSILT

-592 MILKSMKIVEDE
+592 LILKSMKLVEDE
-604 FVSLNEKINRLE
+604 FASLNEKINRLE

-654 KKAESALSNFETS
+654 KKAESALSNFESS
-667 LAKRVKR
+667 LAKRVRK
-674 LNEINENITRVSERI
+674 LNEINENITRVGERI

-704 ENYALNLKEFEEN
+704 ENYALNLKEFEDN

-725 TFKNKLNTVNEK
+725 TFRNKLNTVNEK

-780 ADANKKAGEDFLKT
+780 VDANKKAGENFLKT

-939 GKVNGSEEKLVT
+939 GTVNGSQEQLVT
-951 EEK
+951 QE

>member
-93 WIKKYDIDEVIVTR
+93 WIKKYDLDEVIVTR

-202 AEKYYKSLKEQAAR
+202 AEKHYKSLKEQAAR

-221 SLKDEQKKINISLNV
+221 NLKDEQKKINISLNV
-236 NQVKKLRITL
+236 NQVKKLKITL
-246 EEQTKSL
+246 EDQNKSL
-253 EEHNNKKQELEKE
+253 EEHTNKKSELEKE
-266 LDDLD
+266 LQDLD
-271 NQKQQ
+271 KQKQQ

-283 TRSLSIE
+283 TRTLSIE
-290 LDKQVSLIITELT
+290 LDKQVSLIMTELT

-312 KNQLDNASKEKEE
+312 KNQLDNAGKEKDE
-325 TINRKNILL
+325 TISRKNSLL
-334 KRIEEDKNK
+334 KRIEEDKAQ
-343 IAELEEDV
+343 IAELEESV

-356 NIERSLKEQ
+356 NIEKSLKEQ
-365 EIEEGNIANEQNK
+365 EAEETNIANEQNK
-378 IAALNDQ
+378 IASLNDQ
-385 ISIITQENQN
+385 ISTLTNDNQN
-395 AALKIADARERQLE
+395 ATLKIADARERQLE

-431 QNIGKHESDIDIG
+431 QNIGKHETDIDIG
-444 FNNLLNSINMKMNT
+444 FNNLLNAINIKMKT
-458 IKDFEEDGV
+458 IKEFEEDGV
-467 LLNLNELNFN
+467 LSNLNELSYN
-477 SISSFIKNLA
+477 SLCSFIRNLG
-487 ESLETEKK
+487 ESLDTEKK

-529 AIDKEISDLEAF
+529 AIDKEISDLESF
-541 IKANIEKIEE
+541 IKNNIEKIEE
-551 INNDIRIS
+551 INNEIKIATD
-559 TENINKSNSALT
+559 NINKSNANLT

-583 RKASEERKD
+583 KKASEDRKE
-592 MILKSMKIVEDE
+592 MILKSMKMIEDE
-604 FVSLNEKINRLE
+604 FGSLNEKINRLE
-616 EDYKNLN
+616 EEYKKLN
-623 EEYKENSITYKELE
+623 EEYKENSINYKELE

-667 LAKRVKR
+667 LAKRVKK
-674 LNEINENITRVSERI
+674 LNEINENITRVGERI
-689 NQSKD
+689 NQSND
-694 KINDIYTHFY
+694 KIKDIYSHFY
-704 ENYALNLKEFEEN
+704 ENYALNLKDFEEN

-725 TFKNKLNTVNEK
+725 SYKNKLNTINER

-757 RFDFLSKQKE
+757 RFEFLTKQKE

-836 PGKKMENI
+836 PGKRMENI

-939 GKVNGSEEKLVT
+939 GKVNGSEEKLVNQ
-951 EEK
+951 E

>member
-79 SLAQV
+79 SLAQI

-93 WIKKYDIDEVIVTR
+93 WIKKYDLDEVIVTR

-202 AEKYYKSLKEQAAR
+202 AEKHYKSLKEQAAR

-221 SLKDEQKKINISLNV
+221 NLKDEQKKINISLNV
-236 NQVKKLRITL
+236 NQVKKLKITL
-246 EEQTKSL
+246 EDQNKSL
-253 EEHNNKKQELEKE
+253 EEHTNKKSELEKE
-266 LDDLD
+266 LQDLD
-271 NQKQQ
+271 KQKQQ

-283 TRSLSIE
+283 TRTLSIE
-290 LDKQVSLIITELT
+290 LDKQVSLIMTELT

-312 KNQLDNASKEKEE
+312 KNQLDNAGKEKDE
-325 TINRKNILL
+325 TISRKNSLL
-334 KRIEEDKNK
+334 KRIEEDKAQ
-343 IAELEEDV
+343 IAELEESV

-356 NIERSLKEQ
+356 NIEKSLKEQ
-365 EIEEGNIANEQNK
+365 EAEETNIANEQNK
-378 IAALNDQ
+378 IASLNDQ
-385 ISIITQENQN
+385 ISTLTNDNQN
-395 AALKIADARERQLE
+395 ATLKIADARERQLE

-431 QNIGKHESDIDIG
+431 QNIGKHETDIDIG
-444 FNNLLNSINMKMNT
+444 FNNLLNAINIKMNT
-458 IKDFEEDGV
+458 IKEFEEDGV
-467 LLNLNELNFN
+467 LSNLNELSYN
-477 SISSFIKNLA
+477 SLCSFIRNLG
-487 ESLETEKK
+487 ESLDTEKK

-529 AIDKEISDLEAF
+529 AIDKEIADLESF
-541 IKANIEKIEE
+541 IKNNIEKIEE
-551 INNDIRIS
+551 INNEIKIATD
-559 TENINKSNSALT
+559 NINKSNANLT

-583 RKASEERKD
+583 KKASEDRKE
-592 MILKSMKIVEDE
+592 MILKSMKMIEDE
-604 FVSLNEKINRLE
+604 FGSLNEKINRLE
-616 EDYKNLN
+616 EEYKKLN
-623 EEYKENSITYKELE
+623 EEYKENSINYKELE

-667 LAKRVKR
+667 LAKRVKK
-674 LNEINENITRVSERI
+674 LNEINENITRVGERI
-689 NQSKD
+689 NQSND
-694 KINDIYTHFY
+694 KIKDIYSHFY
-704 ENYALNLKEFEEN
+704 ENYALNLKDFEEN

-725 TFKNKLNTVNEK
+725 SYKNKLNTINER

-757 RFDFLSKQKE
+757 RFEFLTKQKE

-836 PGKKMENI
+836 PGKRMENI

-939 GKVNGSEEKLVT
+939 GKVNGSEEKLVNQ
-951 EEK
+951 E

>member
-202 AEKYYKSLKEQAAR
+202 AEKHYKSLKEQAAR

-221 SLKDEQKKINISLNV
+221 NLKDEQKKINISLNV
-236 NQVKKLRITL
+236 NQVKKLKITL
-246 EEQTKSL
+246 EEQNKSL
-253 EEHNNKKQELEKE
+253 EEHTNKKSELEKE
-266 LDDLD
+266 LQDLD
-271 NQKQQ
+271 KQKQQ

-283 TRSLSIE
+283 TRTLSIE
-290 LDKQVSLIITELT
+290 LDKQVSLIMTELT

-312 KNQLDNASKEKEE
+312 KNQLDNAGKDKEE
-325 TINRKNILL
+325 TINRKNSLL
-334 KRIEEDKNK
+334 KRIEEDKK
-343 IAELEEDV
+343 QIAELEEEV

-356 NIERSLKEQ
+356 NIEKSLKEQ
-365 EIEEGNIANEQNK
+365 EAEETNIANEQNK
-378 IAALNDQ
+378 IASLNDQ
-385 ISIITQENQN
+385 ISTLTNENQN
-395 AALKIADARERQLE
+395 ATLKIADARERQLE

-444 FNNLLNSINMKMNT
+444 FNNLLNAINIKMNT
-458 IKDFEEDGV
+458 IKEFEEDGV
-467 LLNLNELNFN
+467 LSNLNELSYN
-477 SISSFIKNLA
+477 SLCSFIRNLG
-487 ESLETEKK
+487 ESLDTEKK

-529 AIDKEISDLEAF
+529 AIDKEIANLENF
-541 IKANIEKIEE
+541 IKTNIEKIEE
-551 INNDIRIS
+551 INNEIKIATD
-559 TENINKSNSALT
+559 NINRGNSNLT

-583 RKASEERKD
+583 KKASEDRKE
-592 MILKSMKIVEDE
+592 MILKSMKMIEDE
-604 FVSLNEKINRLE
+604 FASLNDKINRLE
-616 EDYKNLN
+616 EEYKKLN
-623 EEYKENSITYKELE
+623 EEYKENSINYKELE

-674 LNEINENITRVSERI
+674 LNEINENITRVGERI
-689 NQSKD
+689 NQSND
-694 KINDIYTHFY
+694 KIKDIYSHFY
-704 ENYALNLKEFEEN
+704 ENYALNLKDFEEN

-725 TFKNKLNTVNEK
+725 SYKNKLNTINER

-757 RFDFLSKQKE
+757 RFEFLTKQKE

-836 PGKKMENI
+836 PGKRMENI

-939 GKVNGSEEKLVT
+939 GKVNGSEEKLVNQ
-951 EEK
+951 E

>member
-1 MYIKNLNLHGFKS
+1 MYINNLNLHGFKS

-202 AEKYYKSLKEQAAR
+202 AEKHYKSLKEQAAR

-221 SLKDEQKKINISLNV
+221 NLKDEQKKINISLNV
-236 NQVKKLRITL
+236 NQVKKLKITL
-246 EEQTKSL
+246 EEQNKSL
-253 EEHNNKKQELEKE
+253 EEHTNKKSELEKE
-266 LDDLD
+266 LQDLD
-271 NQKQQ
+271 KQKQQ

-283 TRSLSIE
+283 TRTLSIE
-290 LDKQVSLIITELT
+290 LDKQVSLIMTELT

-312 KNQLDNASKEKEE
+312 KNQLDNAGKDKEE
-325 TINRKNILL
+325 TINRKNSLL
-334 KRIEEDKNK
+334 KRIEEDKK
-343 IAELEEDV
+343 QIAELEEEV

-356 NIERSLKEQ
+356 NIEKSLKEQ
-365 EIEEGNIANEQNK
+365 EAEETNIANEQNK
-378 IAALNDQ
+378 IASLNDQ
-385 ISIITQENQN
+385 ISTLTNENQN
-395 AALKIADARERQLE
+395 ATLKIADARERQLE

-444 FNNLLNSINMKMNT
+444 FNNLLNAINIKMNT
-458 IKDFEEDGV
+458 IKEFEEDGV
-467 LLNLNELNFN
+467 LSNLNELSYN
-477 SISSFIKNLA
+477 SLCSFIRNLG
-487 ESLETEKK
+487 ESLDTEKK

-529 AIDKEISDLEAF
+529 AIDKEIADLENF
-541 IKANIEKIEE
+541 IKTNIEKIEE
-551 INNDIRIS
+551 INNEIKIATD
-559 TENINKSNSALT
+559 NINRGNSNLT

-583 RKASEERKD
+583 KKASEDRKE
-592 MILKSMKIVEDE
+592 MILKSMKMIEDE
-604 FVSLNEKINRLE
+604 FASLNDKINRLE
-616 EDYKNLN
+616 EEYKKLN
-623 EEYKENSITYKELE
+623 EEYKENSINYKELE

-674 LNEINENITRVSERI
+674 LNEINENITRVGERI
-689 NQSKD
+689 NQSND
-694 KINDIYTHFY
+694 KIKDIYSHFY
-704 ENYALNLKEFEEN
+704 ENYALNLKDFEEN

-725 TFKNKLNTVNEK
+725 SYKNKLNTINER

-757 RFDFLSKQKE
+757 RFEFLTKQKE

-836 PGKKMENI
+836 PGKRMENI

-939 GKVNGSEEKLVT
+939 GKVNGSEEKLVNQ
-951 EEK
+951 E

>member
-79 SLAQV
+79 SLAHV

-93 WIKKYDIDEVIVTR
+93 WIKKYDLDEVIVTR

-202 AEKYYKSLKEQAAR
+202 AEKHYKSLKEQAAR

-221 SLKDEQKKINISLNV
+221 NLKDEQKKINISLNV
-236 NQVKKLRITL
+236 NQVKKLKITL
-246 EEQTKSL
+246 EDQNKSL
-253 EEHNNKKQELEKE
+253 EEHTNKKSELEKE
-266 LDDLD
+266 LQDLD
-271 NQKQQ
+271 KQKQQ

-283 TRSLSIE
+283 TRTLSIE
-290 LDKQVSLIITELT
+290 LDKQVSLIMTELT

-312 KNQLDNASKEKEE
+312 KNQLDNAGKEKDE
-325 TINRKNILL
+325 TISRKNSLL
-334 KRIEEDKNK
+334 KRIEEDKAQ
-343 IAELEEDV
+343 IAELEESV

-356 NIERSLKEQ
+356 NIEKSLKEQ
-365 EIEEGNIANEQNK
+365 EAEETNIANEQNK
-378 IAALNDQ
+378 IASLNDQ
-385 ISIITQENQN
+385 ISTLTNDNQN
-395 AALKIADARERQLE
+395 ATLKIADARERQLE

-431 QNIGKHESDIDIG
+431 QNIGKHETDIDIG
-444 FNNLLNSINMKMNT
+444 FNNLLNAINIKMNT
-458 IKDFEEDGV
+458 IKEFEEDGV
-467 LLNLNELNFN
+467 LSNLNELSYN
-477 SISSFIKNLA
+477 SLCSFIRNLG
-487 ESLETEKK
+487 ESLDTEKK

-529 AIDKEISDLEAF
+529 AIDKEIADLESF
-541 IKANIEKIEE
+541 IKTNIEKIEE
-551 INNDIRIS
+551 INNEIKIATD
-559 TENINKSNSALT
+559 NINKSNANLT

-583 RKASEERKD
+583 KKASEDRKE
-592 MILKSMKIVEDE
+592 MILKSMKMIEDE
-604 FVSLNEKINRLE
+604 FGSLNEKINRLE
-616 EDYKNLN
+616 EEYKKLN
-623 EEYKENSITYKELE
+623 EEYKENSINYKELE

-667 LAKRVKR
+667 LAKRVKK
-674 LNEINENITRVSERI
+674 LNEINENITRVGERI
-689 NQSKD
+689 NQSND
-694 KINDIYTHFY
+694 KIKDIYTHFY
-704 ENYALNLKEFEEN
+704 ENYALNLKDFEEN

-725 TFKNKLNTVNEK
+725 SYKNKLNTINER

-757 RFDFLSKQKE
+757 RFEFLTKQKE

-836 PGKKMENI
+836 PGKRMENI

-939 GKVNGSEEKLVT
+939 GKVNGSEEKLVNQ
-951 EEK
+951 E

>member
-58 IDSAKGL
+58 IDSSKGL

-93 WIKKYDIDEVIVTR
+93 WIKKYDIDEVVVTR

-189 ERNLDNVKIEIKN
+189 ERNLDNVKIQIKES
-202 AEKYYKSLKEQAAR
+202 EKHYKSLKEQAAR

-221 SLKDEQKKINISLNV
+221 NLKDEQKKISISLNV
-236 NQVKKLRITL
+236 NQVKKLKITL
-246 EEQTKSL
+246 EEQNKSL
-253 EEHNNKKQELEKE
+253 EEHTNKKQELEKE
-266 LDDLD
+266 LQDLD

-283 TRSLSIE
+283 TRTLSIE
-290 LDKQVSLIITELT
+290 LDKQVSLIVTELT
-303 HIEKMSNQL
+303 HIEKMSSQL
-312 KNQLDNASKEKEE
+312 KNQLDNAGKEKEE
-325 TINRKNILL
+325 TLNRKNTLL
-334 KRIEEDKNK
+334 KRIEEDKTQ
-343 IAELEEDV
+343 IAELEEEV
-351 KTIAE
+351 KNIAE

-365 EIEEGNIANEQNK
+365 ETEETNIANEQNK
-378 IAALNDQ
+378 IASLNDK
-385 ISIITQENQN
+385 ISSITEENQN
-395 AALKIADARERQLE
+395 ATLKIADARERQLE
-409 VINKIIT
+409 VINKIIS

-431 QNIGKHESDIDIG
+431 QNIGKHETDIDIG
-444 FNNLLNSINMKMNT
+444 FNNLLNAINTKMKT
-458 IKDFEEDGV
+458 IKEFEDEGV
-467 LLNLNELNFN
+467 LSSLNELSFN
-477 SISSFIKNLA
+477 SLCGFIKSLG

-529 AIDKEISDLEAF
+529 AIDKEIADLENF
-541 IKANIEKIEE
+541 IKSNIEKMEE
-551 INNDIRIS
+551 LNNEIKLS
-559 TENINKSNSALT
+559 TDNINKSNAMLT

-583 RKASEERKD
+583 KKASEDRKE
-592 MILKSMKIVEDE
+592 MIIKSMKIIEDE
-604 FVSLNEKINRLE
+604 FATLNEKIARLE
-616 EDYKNLN
+616 EDYKKLN
-623 EEYKENSITYKELE
+623 EEYKQNSISYKELE

-654 KKAESALSNFETS
+654 KKAESALSNFEVS
-667 LAKRVKR
+667 HAKRVRK
-674 LNEINENITRVSERI
+674 LNETNENITRVSERI

-717 TQNLIDEE
+717 TQNLIDEDA
-725 TFKNKLNTVNEK
+725 FKNKLNTINEK

-757 RFDFLSKQKE
+757 KFEFLTKQKE

-895 LSDKT
+895 LSNNT
-900 QFLIITHDEVSATIA
+900 QFLIITHDEVAATIA

-939 GKVNGSEEKLVT
+939 GKVNGSEDKLVT
-951 EEK
+951 NE

>member
-356 NIERSLKEQ
+356 NIERSLKDQ

-444 FNNLLNSINMKMNT
+444 FNNLLNSINTKMNT

>member
-395 AALKIADARERQLE
+395 ATLKIADARERQLE

-444 FNNLLNSINMKMNT
+444 FNNLLNSINTKMNT

>member
-58 IDSAKGL
+58 IDSSKGL

-84 ALTLDNKSR
+84 ALTLDNTSR
-93 WIKKYDIDEVIVTR
+93 WIKKYDKDEIIVTR

-122 QVRLKDIVDMF
+122 QVRLKDIIDMF

-150 VSEIAKQKPEERRSI
+150 VSEIAKQKPEERRTI

-181 AAKKLEES
+181 ATKKLEDS
-189 ERNLDNVKIEIKN
+189 ERNLDNVKIDIKN
-202 AEKYYKSLKEQAAR
+202 AEKNYKSLKDQAAR

-221 SLKDEQKKINISLNV
+221 SLIDDKKKISISINV
-236 NQVKKLRITL
+236 NQIKKAKITL
-246 EEQTKSL
+246 EDYNKNL
-253 EEHNNKKQELEKE
+253 EELNNKKQELEKN
-266 LDDLD
+266 LLDLD

-283 TRSLSIE
+283 TRNLSIE
-290 LDKQVSLIITELT
+290 LDKQVSLIVTELT
-303 HIEKMSNQL
+303 HIEKMSSQL
-312 KNQLDNASKEKEE
+312 KIQLENKFKEKEE
-325 TINRKNILL
+325 TINRKNTLA
-334 KRIEEDKNK
+334 KRIEEDKNQ
-343 IAELEEDV
+343 ILELD
-351 KTIAE
+351 KDIKNILE
-356 NIERSLKEQ
+356 NIELALKEQ
-365 EIEEGNIANEQNK
+365 EIEEVNIAREQNK
-378 IAALNDQ
+378 IASCNDE
-385 ISIITQENQN
+385 IAILTQNNQN
-395 AALKIADARERQLE
+395 NTLKIADARERQLE

-416 EIDEKKKDVMGNSFY
+416 EIDEKKKDIMGNSFY
-431 QNIGKHESDIDIG
+431 QNIGKHEADIDIG
-444 FNNLLNSINMKMNT
+444 FNNLLGSINTKMNT
-458 IKDFEEDGV
+458 IKEFEDDGV
-467 LLNLNELNFN
+467 LDNLNELSFN
-477 SISSFIKNLA
+477 SLSSFVRNLK
-487 ESLETEKK
+487 EMLDTEKR
-495 DALFLQG
+495 DALLLQD

-529 AIDKEISDLEAF
+529 AIDKEIASLESS
-541 IKANIEKIEE
+541 IQSNLDRIEE
-551 INNDIRIS
+551 LNNEIKKA
-559 TENINKSNSALT
+559 TENINLSNSNLT
-571 TLTIERAKYETN
+571 TLTISKAKYETN
-583 RKASEERKD
+583 KKASEDRKE
-592 MILKSMKIVEDE
+592 MIIKSIAIVEEE
-604 FVSLNEKINRLE
+604 FATLNDKIQKQE
-616 EDYKNLN
+616 EDYKLLD
-623 EEYKENSITYKELE
+623 KELKDNINNFKELE
-637 KKKSKT
+637 KKKTKM
-643 ESESRHKANEI
+643 ESEARLKASEI
-654 KKAESALSNFETS
+654 KKAESALSNFDVNHS
-667 LAKRVKR
+667 KHIKK
-674 LNEINENITRVSERI
+674 LNETNENITRISERI
-689 NQSKD
+689 NQTKD
-694 KINDIYTHFY
+694 KINDIYNNFY
-704 ENYALNLKEFEEN
+704 ETNAINLKEYEAVTEG
-717 TQNLIDEE
+717 LIDEE
-725 TFKNKLNTVNEK
+725 VFRNKLNTINDN

-757 RFDFLSKQKE
+757 RFEFLSKQKE

-888 YKNMVKN
+888 YKNMVKG

-939 GKVNGSEEKLVT
+939 GAVNGSEEKLVT
-951 EEK
+951 NE

>member
-202 AEKYYKSLKEQAAR
+202 AEKHYKSLKEQAAR

-221 SLKDEQKKINISLNV
+221 NLKDEQKKINISLNV
-236 NQVKKLRITL
+236 NQVKKLKITL
-246 EEQTKSL
+246 EEQNKSL
-253 EEHNNKKQELEKE
+253 EEHTNKKSELEKE
-266 LDDLD
+266 LQDLD
-271 NQKQQ
+271 KQKQQ

-283 TRSLSIE
+283 TRTLSIE
-290 LDKQVSLIITELT
+290 LDKQVSLIMTELT

-312 KNQLDNASKEKEE
+312 KNQLDNAGKDKEE
-325 TINRKNILL
+325 TINRKNSLL
-334 KRIEEDKNK
+334 KRIEEDKK
-343 IAELEEDV
+343 QIAELEEEV

-356 NIERSLKEQ
+356 NIEKSLKEQ
-365 EIEEGNIANEQNK
+365 EAEETNIANEQNK
-378 IAALNDQ
+378 IASLNDQ
-385 ISIITQENQN
+385 ISTLTNENQN
-395 AALKIADARERQLE
+395 ATLKIADARERQLE

-444 FNNLLNSINMKMNT
+444 FNNLLNAINIKMNT
-458 IKDFEEDGV
+458 IKEFEEDGV
-467 LLNLNELNFN
+467 LSNLNELSYN
-477 SISSFIKNLA
+477 SLCSFIRNLG
-487 ESLETEKK
+487 ESLDTEKK

-529 AIDKEISDLEAF
+529 AIDKEIADLENF
-541 IKANIEKIEE
+541 IKTNIEKIEE
-551 INNDIRIS
+551 INNEIKTATD
-559 TENINKSNSALT
+559 NINRGNSNLT

-583 RKASEERKD
+583 KKASEDRKE
-592 MILKSMKIVEDE
+592 MILKSMKMIEDE
-604 FVSLNEKINRLE
+604 FASLNDKINRLE
-616 EDYKNLN
+616 EEYKKLN
-623 EEYKENSITYKELE
+623 EEYKENSINYKELE

-674 LNEINENITRVSERI
+674 LNEINENITRVGERI
-689 NQSKD
+689 NQSND
-694 KINDIYTHFY
+694 KIKDIYSHFY
-704 ENYALNLKEFEEN
+704 ENYALNLKDFEEN

-725 TFKNKLNTVNEK
+725 SYKNKLNTINER

-757 RFDFLSKQKE
+757 RFEFLTKQKE

-836 PGKKMENI
+836 PGKRMENI

-939 GKVNGSEEKLVT
+939 GKVNDSEEKLVNQ
-951 EEK
+951 E

>member
-202 AEKYYKSLKEQAAR
+202 AEKHYKSLKEQAAR

-221 SLKDEQKKINISLNV
+221 NLKDEQKKINISLNV
-236 NQVKKLRITL
+236 NQVKKLKITL
-246 EEQTKSL
+246 EEQNKSL
-253 EEHNNKKQELEKE
+253 EEHTNKKSELEKE
-266 LDDLD
+266 LQDLD
-271 NQKQQ
+271 KQKQQ

-283 TRSLSIE
+283 TRTLSIE
-290 LDKQVSLIITELT
+290 LDKQVSLIMTELT

-312 KNQLDNASKEKEE
+312 KNQLDNAGKDKEE
-325 TINRKNILL
+325 TINRKNSLL
-334 KRIEEDKNK
+334 KRIEEDKK
-343 IAELEEDV
+343 QIAELEEEV

-356 NIERSLKEQ
+356 NIEKSLKEQ
-365 EIEEGNIANEQNK
+365 EAEETNIANEQNK
-378 IAALNDQ
+378 IASLNDQ
-385 ISIITQENQN
+385 ISTLTNENQN
-395 AALKIADARERQLE
+395 ATLKIADARERQLE

-444 FNNLLNSINMKMNT
+444 FNNLLNAINIKMNT
-458 IKDFEEDGV
+458 IKEFEEDGV
-467 LLNLNELNFN
+467 LSNLNELSYN
-477 SISSFIKNLA
+477 SLCSFIRNLG
-487 ESLETEKK
+487 ESLDTEKK

-529 AIDKEISDLEAF
+529 AIDKEIDDLENF
-541 IKANIEKIEE
+541 IKTNIEKIEE
-551 INNDIRIS
+551 INNEIKTATD
-559 TENINKSNSALT
+559 NINRGNSNLT

-583 RKASEERKD
+583 KKASEDRKE
-592 MILKSMKIVEDE
+592 MILKSMKMIEDE
-604 FVSLNEKINRLE
+604 FASLNDKINRLE
-616 EDYKNLN
+616 EEYKKLN
-623 EEYKENSITYKELE
+623 EEYKENSINYKELE

-674 LNEINENITRVSERI
+674 LNEINENITRVGERI
-689 NQSKD
+689 NQSND
-694 KINDIYTHFY
+694 KIKDIYSHFY
-704 ENYALNLKEFEEN
+704 ENYALNLKDFEEN

-725 TFKNKLNTVNEK
+725 SYKNKLNTINER

-757 RFDFLSKQKE
+757 RFEFLTKQKE

-836 PGKKMENI
+836 PGKRMENI

-939 GKVNGSEEKLVT
+939 GKVNGSEEKLVNQ
-951 EEK
+951 E

>member
-58 IDSAKGL
+58 IDSSKGL

-202 AEKYYKSLKEQAAR
+202 AEKHYKSLKEQAAR

-221 SLKDEQKKINISLNV
+221 SLKDEHKKINISLNV
-236 NQVKKLRITL
+236 NQIKKLKIVL
-246 EEQTKSL
+246 DDQNKSL
-253 EEHNNKKQELEKE
+253 EENSNKKQELEKE
-266 LDDLD
+266 LQDLD

-283 TRSLSIE
+283 TRTLSIE
-290 LDKQVSLIITELT
+290 LDKQVSLIVTELT

-312 KNQLDNASKEKEE
+312 KNQLDNTSKEKDE

-343 IAELEEDV
+343 IAELEEEV
-351 KTIAE
+351 KNIAE
-356 NIERSLKEQ
+356 NIEKSLKEQ
-365 EIEEGNIANEQNK
+365 EIEENNIASEQNK
-378 IAALNDQ
+378 IASLNDK
-385 ISIITQENQN
+385 ISYLTQENQN

-444 FNNLLNSINMKMNT
+444 FNNLLNAINIKMNT
-458 IKDFEEDGV
+458 IREFEEDGV
-467 LLNLNELNFN
+467 LSNLNELSYN
-477 SISSFIKNLA
+477 SLSSFVRNLG

-529 AIDKEISDLEAF
+529 AIDKEIVDLESF
-541 IKANIEKIEE
+541 IKNNAETIEE
-551 INNDIRIS
+551 INNEIRIS
-559 TENINKSNSALT
+559 TENINKSNSMLT
-571 TLTIERAKYETN
+571 TLTIEKAKYETN
-583 RKASEERKD
+583 RKASEDRKE
-592 MILKSMKIVEDE
+592 MIIKSMKMIEDE
-604 FVSLNEKINRLE
+604 FTSLNDKINRLE
-616 EDYKNLN
+616 EEYKKLN
-623 EEYKENSITYKELE
+623 EEYKENSINYKELE

-643 ESESRHKANEI
+643 ESESKHKANEI
-654 KKAESALSNFETS
+654 KKAESALSNFEVS
-667 LAKRVKR
+667 HAKRVKK
-674 LNEINENITRVSERI
+674 LNEINENITRISERI

-694 KINDIYTHFY
+694 KINDIYMHFY
-704 ENYALNLKEFEEN
+704 ENYALNLKDFEEN

-725 TFKNKLNTVNEK
+725 SYKNKLNTINER

-757 RFDFLSKQKE
+757 RFEFLTKQRE
-767 DLEKSKE
+767 DLEKSKD

-939 GKVNGSEEKLVT
+939 GKVNESEESLVNQD
-951 EEK
+951 

>member
-58 IDSAKGL
+58 IDSSKGL

-93 WIKKYDIDEVIVTR
+93 WIKKYDTDEVIVTR

-150 VSEIAKQKPEERRSI
+150 VSEIAKQRPEERRSI

-202 AEKYYKSLKEQAAR
+202 AEKHYKSLKEQAAR

-221 SLKDEQKKINISLNV
+221 NLKDEQKKINISLNV
-236 NQVKKLRITL
+236 NQVKKLKITL
-246 EEQTKSL
+246 EDQNKSL
-253 EEHNNKKQELEKE
+253 EEHTNKKLELEKE
-266 LDDLD
+266 LQDLD
-271 NQKQQ
+271 KQKQQ

-283 TRSLSIE
+283 TRTLSIE
-290 LDKQVSLIITELT
+290 LDKQVSLIMTELT

-312 KNQLDNASKEKEE
+312 KNQLDNAGKEKDE
-325 TINRKNILL
+325 TINRKNSLL
-334 KRIEEDKNK
+334 KRIEEDKNQ
-343 IAELEEDV
+343 IAELEEEV

-356 NIERSLKEQ
+356 NIEKSLKEQ
-365 EIEEGNIANEQNK
+365 EAEETNIANEQNK
-378 IAALNDQ
+378 IAALNDK
-385 ISIITQENQN
+385 ISALTNENQN
-395 AALKIADARERQLE
+395 AALKIADAREIQLE

-444 FNNLLNSINMKMNT
+444 FNNLLNAINIKMNT
-458 IKDFEEDGV
+458 IKEFEEDGV
-467 LLNLNELNFN
+467 LSNLNELSYN
-477 SISSFIKNLA
+477 SLCSFIRNLG
-487 ESLETEKK
+487 ESLDTEKK

-529 AIDKEISDLEAF
+529 AIDKEIADLESF
-541 IKANIEKIEE
+541 IKNNVERIEE
-551 INNDIRIS
+551 INNEIKIAAD
-559 TENINKSNSALT
+559 NINRGNANLT

-583 RKASEERKD
+583 KKASEDRKE
-592 MILKSMKIVEDE
+592 MILKSMKMIEDE
-604 FVSLNEKINRLE
+604 FASLNEKINRLE
-616 EDYKNLN
+616 EEYKKLN
-623 EEYKENSITYKELE
+623 EEYKENSINYKELE

-674 LNEINENITRVSERI
+674 LNEINENITRVGERI
-689 NQSKD
+689 NQSND
-694 KINDIYTHFY
+694 KIKDIYTHFY
-704 ENYALNLKEFEEN
+704 ENYALNLKDFEEN

-725 TFKNKLNTVNEK
+725 SYKNKLNTINER

-757 RFDFLSKQKE
+757 RFEFLTKQKE

-836 PGKKMENI
+836 PGKRMENI

-939 GKVNGSEEKLVT
+939 GKVNGSEEKLVNQD
-951 EEK
+951 

>member
-181 AAKKLEES
+181 ATKKLEES
-189 ERNLDNVKIEIKN
+189 EKNLDNVKIQIKE
-202 AEKYYKSLKEQAAR
+202 AEKHYKSLKDQAAR

-221 SLKDEQKKINISLNV
+221 SLKDEQKKINISINV

-253 EEHNNKKQELEKE
+253 EDHNNKKQELEKE
-266 LDDLD
+266 LEDLD

-283 TRSLSIE
+283 TRTLSIE
-290 LDKQVSLIITELT
+290 LDKQVSLIMTELT
-303 HIEKMSNQL
+303 HIEKMANQL

-334 KRIEEDKNK
+334 KRLEEDKNK

-365 EIEEGNIANEQNK
+365 EIEESNIANEQNK
-378 IAALNDQ
+378 IASLNDQ
-385 ISIITQENQN
+385 ISMITQENQN
-395 AALKIADARERQLE
+395 ATLKIADARERQLE

-444 FNNLLNSINMKMNT
+444 FNNLLNSINTKMNT
-458 IKDFEEDGV
+458 IRDFEDDGV
-467 LLNLNELNFN
+467 LSNLNELNFN
-477 SISSFIKNLA
+477 SISSFIRNLG
-487 ESLETEKK
+487 ESLDTEKK

-529 AIDKEISDLEAF
+529 AIDKEISDLEGF
-541 IKANIEKIEE
+541 IKANIEKMEE
-551 INNDIRIS
+551 LNNEIRLS
-559 TENINKSNSALT
+559 TENINKSNSILT

-592 MILKSMKIVEDE
+592 LILKSMKLVEDE
-604 FVSLNEKINRLE
+604 FASLNEKINRLE

-654 KKAESALSNFETS
+654 KKAESALSNFESS
-667 LAKRVKR
+667 LAKRVRK
-674 LNEINENITRVSERI
+674 LNEINENITRVGERI

-704 ENYALNLKEFEEN
+704 ENYALNLKEFEDN

-725 TFKNKLNTVNEK
+725 TFRNKLNTVNEK

-780 ADANKKAGEDFLKT
+780 VDANKKAGEDFLKT

-939 GKVNGSEEKLVT
+939 GTVNGSQEKLVT
-951 EEK
+951 QE